1 MPHSAQP
8 IYGLQLLGARL
19 INAEVVP
26 ISLLLR
32 ALNMGL
38 IAGLVAEAV
47 EGGVHNFGRI

>member
-38 IAGLVAEAV
+38 IAGLVAEVMDAAFD
-47 EGGVHNFGRI
+47 GFGD